1 MKETKAIKYGN
12 IDIDITITAKDEYL
26 DEFDKEIEE
35 EVKKLEKEIEL
46 YESKSFKLLTFCI
59 SFSIGYIFCWSSTN
73 LNFLDKTFVALIL
86 LLITYPITLFVLWI
100 ILSILIFFK
109 SIIFKSTN

>member
-1 MKETKAIKYGN
+1 MKETKAIKYDN

-59 SFSIGYIFCWSSTN
+59 SFSIGYIFCWSDPN
-73 LNFLDKTFVALIL
+73 LNFLDKTFVALVL
-86 LLITYPITLFVLWI
+86 LLITSYNAFCFMDYI
-100 ILSILIFFK
+100 INTYIF
-109 SIIFKSTN
+109 